1 MRTRAISSIWVV
13 VIGLVPVL
21 LGGPL
26 FALLL
31 LSLGLI
37 GYREFLVLVN
47 RINIDRPPLAG
58 YLVVAC
64 LSLVALTT
72 PSVVALAAIIA
83 AAIVIPFALVVFRSD
98 SAGGILVWSVA
109 VTGSLYIGLP
119 LFAAAALRT
128 APGTL
133 DARWLIDLAEWFAV
147 SCSPQPR
154 GLAWLLIVILA
165 IWLGDTVA
173 FLVGRTWGRHKLIPK
188 VSPNK
193 TWEGAMG
200 GLCGS
205 AAAGAVGVSLF
216 GLGIPIIIG
225 ALIGLLL
232 GAVGQTGDLSESYLK
247 RQASVKD
254 SGNLIP
260 GHGGVLDRI
269 DALLFALPAG
279 WVLAHVVDRI
289 TR

>member
-83 AAIVIPFALVVFRSD
+83 AAIVIPFAIVVFRSD
-98 SAGGILVWSVA
+98 SAGAILVWSVA

-147 SCSPQPR
+147 SWSPQPR

-173 FLVGRTWGRHKLIPK
+173 FLVGRTWGRHKLISK

-247 RQASVKD
+247 RQAGVKD